1 MSNENELKMLNI
13 QAQMI
18 SEQLN
23 RIDSGLMEIE
33 YLKNSLDELSSV
45 KENTEILAPVSNG
58 IFAKAKLEKNNKLL
72 VNVGNGIVV
81 EKTTAET
88 KELLNERIKEMNE
101 AREKLLNSMQKI
113 EDHLIK
119 LEEK

>member
-1 MSNENELKMLNI
+1 MNNENELRALNM

-23 RIDSGLMEIE
+23 RVDSGLMEID
-33 YLKNSLDELSSV
+33 YLKTSLDELSSV
-45 KENTEILAPVSNG
+45 KENTEILTPISNG
-58 IFAKAKLEKNNKLL
+58 IFAKAKLEKIKNLM

-81 EKTTAET
+81 EKTLEET
-88 KELLNERIKEMNE
+88 KGLLDERISEMNE
-101 AREKLLNSMQKI
+101 AREKLLDQMQKL

-119 LEEK
+119 IGEK

>member
-1 MSNENELKMLNI
+1 MSNENELRALNM

-23 RIDSGLMEIE
+23 RIDSGLMEID
-33 YLKNSLDELSSV
+33 YLKKSLDELNST

-58 IFAKAKLEKNNKLL
+58 IFAKAKLEKSNKLL
-72 VNVGNGIVV
+72 VNVGTGIVV
-81 EKTTAET
+81 EKTFKET
-88 KELLNERIKEMNE
+88 KELLDERIAEMNE
-101 AREKLLNSMQKI
+101 AREKLLNQMQKI
-113 EDHLIK
+113 EDHLIT

>member
-1 MSNENELKMLNI
+1 MSNENELRALNM

-33 YLKNSLDELSSV
+33 YLKNNLDEISSA
-45 KENTEILAPVSNG
+45 KENTEILAPISSG
-58 IFAKAKLEKNNKLL
+58 IFGKAKLEKNNKLL

-81 EKTTAET
+81 EKTISET
-88 KELLNERIKEMNE
+88 KELLDERITEMNE
-101 AREKLLNSMQKI
+101 AREKLLDSMQKI

-119 LEEK
+119 SEEK